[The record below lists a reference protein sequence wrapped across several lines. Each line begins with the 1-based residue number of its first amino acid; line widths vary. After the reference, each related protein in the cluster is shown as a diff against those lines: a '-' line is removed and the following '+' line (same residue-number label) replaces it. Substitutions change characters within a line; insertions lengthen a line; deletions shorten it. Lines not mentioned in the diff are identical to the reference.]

1 MAVTIKE
8 LEALESGWVE
18 VQREYGLDD
27 KQIAINLG
35 YTLVEEQPKK
45 LKKVLTTQ
53 PFFDIIN
60 T

>member
-18 VQREYGLDD
+18 VQRECGLDD

-45 LKKVLTTQ
+45 
-53 PFFDIIN
+53 I
-60 T
+60 

>member
-35 YTLVEEQPKK
+35 YTLIEE
-45 LKKVLTTQ
+45 
-53 PFFDIIN
+53 
-60 T
+60 